1 MAASNIPISA
11 RREPLR
17 RIEIS
22 DEQSILVL
30 DHRRLVDAIERVL
43 RGEAVVEAD
52 ISLAIIDDA
61 RIRELNAR
69 YLNHDYATDVLS
81 FLLDSGPGYVEGEI
95 IVSAEMAV
103 ARSAEFGWSAAD
115 ELLLYVVHG
124 TLHLVG
130 YDDHELD
137 DRAKM
142 RAREERYAKDEG

>member
-11 RREPLR
+11 RRDPLP

-30 DHRRLVDAIERVL
+30 DHRRLVGAIERVL
-43 RGEAVVEAD
+43 RGEAVGEAD

-103 ARSAEFGWSAAD
+103 ARSAEFGWSGAD

-130 YDDHELD
+130 YDDHEPD

>member
-11 RREPLR
+11 RRDPLR

-43 RGEAVVEAD
+43 RGEAVGEAD

>member
-11 RREPLR
+11 RRDPLR